1 MRSFDTEIDNPLVER
16 DILDLAEKIRA
27 FREGTLHEDKFRSL
41 RLARGVYGQ
50 RQAGVQMVRIKLP
63 YGKMTF
69 AQWQR
74 IADISDEYSNGN
86 LHLTTRQD
94 IQIHFVSLDRTPEL
108 WAKLERDQITLRE
121 ACGNTVRNVTASERA
136 GIDPEEPFDVIPMA
150 HTIFQYF
157 LRNPICQEMG
167 RKIKISVSNSEKD
180 SALSFMH
187 DIGLVPKLDEQG
199 RRGYRVM
206 IGGGLGA
213 QPRLADQAF
222 EFLPEEEVV
231 PFIEAL
237 LRVFDRQGERI
248 SRAKAR
254 LKFLL
259 NKVGFDT
266 VMQWIEEEKTALPSL
281 QVPVST
287 IDTSCDLPTQFWD
300 GPEPETEEYKTWRN
314 TNVFYQKQEGY
325 AGVYIR
331 VLLGNISS
339 KLSRQILSELKGY
352 VGDDIRVTIHQGLFL
367 RFVPLQNLP
376 YVYQVLEKAGLS
388 EPGANSTAHITACPG
403 TDTCNLAIAD
413 STHSTQV
420 LEKVITEEFRDFI
433 YDQDIKIKISGCMN
447 SCGQHGM
454 AHIGFHGSSLKAPD
468 KRVLPALQVLLGGG
482 PLGDGQGRMAE
493 KIIKVPTKRGPQ
505 VLRSLLGDYE
515 ENRLEGEYFH
525 AYYDR
530 QGKNYFYE
538 LLKPLASLE
547 SIVEDD
553 FIDWGHEETFST
565 AIGVGECAGV
575 LVDLVA
581 TLLLESVEK
590 LDWYQEAV
598 KQEAWSD
605 AIYHAYSAQVNAAK
619 ALLLD
624 RDIQCS
630 TQGKVIQSFDESY
643 PEFGGDWAV
652 KILTINQNPPS
663 QTFALTYGQQAHE
676 FVSLARQIREK
687 QFSS

>member
-339 KLSRQILSELKGY
+339 NLSRQILSELKGY

-515 ENRLEGEYFH
+515 ENRLEGEYFQ

>member
-300 GPEPETEEYKTWRN
+300 GPEPETEEYQTWRN

-339 KLSRQILSELKGY
+339 NLSRQILSELKGY

>member
-339 KLSRQILSELKGY
+339 NLSRQILSELKGY

>member
-300 GPEPETEEYKTWRN
+300 GPEPETEEYQTWRN

-339 KLSRQILSELKGY
+339 NLSRQILSELKGY

-413 STHSTQV
+413 STHSSQV

>member
-1 MRSFDTEIDNPLVER
+1 
-16 DILDLAEKIRA
+16 
-27 FREGTLHEDKFRSL
+27 
-41 RLARGVYGQ
+41 
-50 RQAGVQMVRIKLP
+50 
-63 YGKMTF
+63 
-69 AQWQR
+69 
-74 IADISDEYSNGN
+74 
-86 LHLTTRQD
+86 
-94 IQIHFVSLDRTPEL
+94 
-108 WAKLERDQITLRE
+108 
-121 ACGNTVRNVTASERA
+121 
-136 GIDPEEPFDVIPMA
+136 
-150 HTIFQYF
+150 
-157 LRNPICQEMG
+157 
-167 RKIKISVSNSEKD
+167 
-180 SALSFMH
+180 
-187 DIGLVPKLDEQG
+187 
-199 RRGYRVM
+199 
-206 IGGGLGA
+206 
-213 QPRLADQAF
+213 
-222 EFLPEEEVV
+222 
-231 PFIEAL
+231 
-237 LRVFDRQGERI
+237 
-248 SRAKAR
+248 
-254 LKFLL
+254 
-259 NKVGFDT
+259 
-266 VMQWIEEEKTALPSL
+266 
-281 QVPVST
+281 
-287 IDTSCDLPTQFWD
+287 
-300 GPEPETEEYKTWRN
+300 
-314 TNVFYQKQEGY
+314 
-325 AGVYIR
+325 
-331 VLLGNISS
+331 
-339 KLSRQILSELKGY
+339 
-352 VGDDIRVTIHQGLFL
+352 
-367 RFVPLQNLP
+367 
-376 YVYQVLEKAGLS
+376 
-388 EPGANSTAHITACPG
+388 
-403 TDTCNLAIAD
+403 
-413 STHSTQV
+413 
-420 LEKVITEEFRDFI
+420 
-433 YDQDIKIKISGCMN
+433 MN

-538 LLKPLASLE
+538 LLKPLATLE

-598 KQEAWSD
+598 QQEAWSD

-643 PEFGGDWAV
+643 PEFGGDWAM